1 MMEAQSGGKNKPAR
15 LLVGNGG
22 LARRLVPR
30 PGLALTLGVAEV
42 HGLAPSTPLEPKRRA
57 TR

>member
-1 MMEAQSGGKNKPAR
+1 MEAQSGGKNKPAR